1 VTRSDPKAR
10 RSYGTG
16 SLFVRHGKW
25 YGQWRVG
32 DRLVKRMIGPQRET
46 GSRRGLTRSQA
57 EAQLRRRMQE
67 IKPPP
72 SERLTVAEAGD
83 RYLLHL
89 EAVVGRKPGTIADY
103 RLILD
108 RQLAPFFR

>member
-1 VTRSDPKAR
+1 MQRDGNSR
-10 RSYGTG
+10 RAYGTG
-16 SLFVRHGKW
+16 SLFIHRGKW

-32 DRLVKRMIGPQRET
+32 DRQVKRMIGPTREP
-46 GSRRGLTRSQA
+46 GSRRGLTRTQA
-57 EAQLRRRMQE
+57 EAQLRRHIQE
-67 IKPPP
+67 VKPPV